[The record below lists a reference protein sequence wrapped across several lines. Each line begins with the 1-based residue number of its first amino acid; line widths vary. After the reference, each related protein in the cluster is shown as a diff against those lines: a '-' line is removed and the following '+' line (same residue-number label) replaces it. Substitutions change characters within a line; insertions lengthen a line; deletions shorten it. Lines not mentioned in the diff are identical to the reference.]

1 VGAEVKNKWSYTS
14 FFRMAS
20 WHIQEQ
26 IYLYT
31 EHNGG
36 VASAVAFLRN
46 IPGQNTD
53 PAPHI
58 LITIL

>member
-1 VGAEVKNKWSYTS
+1 MFHIV
-14 FFRMAS
+14 S

-26 IYLYT
+26 LYLYT
-31 EHNGG
+31 EHHGG
-36 VASAVAFLRN
+36 VASIFAFICN

-58 LITIL
+58 LIKIL